1 MRDNIL
7 NRLIKVIVEDLRPKK
22 IILFGSRGKGTF
34 SYNSDYDLA
43 IDTKKIEF
51 RKRRILKEKLN
62 DMAGLHSIDIVF
74 IKEVDK
80 GFSDIILQT
89 GKVIYDTSM
98 RKNLHTE
105 E

>member
-22 IILFGSRGKGTF
+22 IILFGSRGKGSY

-51 RKRRILKEKLN
+51 REKRILKEKLN
-62 DMAGLHSIDIVF
+62 DMAGLHSIDIIF
-74 IKEVDK
+74 INEVDK
-80 GFSDIILQT
+80 GFRNIILQT
-89 GKVIYDTSM
+89 GKVVYE
-98 RKNLHTE
+98 K
-105 E
+105 